1 MHILYTVEN
10 DNDDVKNSLN
20 NTLDSAVEKFRVLA
34 EELKNNKDTSSSKN
48 DLKSLKKQKKDEEYW
63 EEFSDTFDNITSK
76 EYATILGDDFVKIS
90 SVRRAHREILTK
102 VLFSYILFF
111 GALNLSIVGIY
122 KNKQPIKKGVVVNK
136 IMMRNDTVYSVDF
149 DGNPYTIESLLYLN
163 NKKDSSMIDKMDV
176 GSKVEMR
183 SYKKEKAKHVYK
195 IDNLVV
201 KQR

>member
-10 DNDDVKNSLN
+10 DDDDVKNSLN
-20 NTLDSAVEKFRVLA
+20 NTPDSAVEKFRVLT
-34 EELKNNKDTSSSKN
+34 EELKNNKDTSSSDK

-90 SVRRAHREILTK
+90 SVGRAHREVLAK

-122 KNKQPIKKGVVVNK
+122 KNNRPVKKGVVVNK
-136 IMMRNDTVYSVDF
+136 MMMRNETVYAIDF

-163 NKKDSSMIDKMDV
+163 NKKDDSIIDKIDD
-176 GSKVEMR
+176 GSKIEMR
-183 SYKKEKAKHVYK
+183 SYKKEKSKHVYK
-195 IDNLVV
+195 IDDFVV
-201 KQR
+201 RKR